1 MVTHDESMP
10 DLADRIYKME
20 DGRLVENERFSLYQS
35 GGRRLENIRDLPA
48 QIRIRYR
55 TGGRNP

>member
-20 DGRLVENERFSLYQS
+20 DGRLVENGRFS
-35 GGRRLENIRDLPA
+35 
-48 QIRIRYR
+48 
-55 TGGRNP
+55 

>member
-20 DGRLVENERFSLYQS
+20 DGRLVENERFS
-35 GGRRLENIRDLPA
+35 
-48 QIRIRYR
+48 
-55 TGGRNP
+55 